1 MVCRSSLGLYM
12 HIAQLNWSLKEP
24 HMVSG
29 TVSDPQRQDI
39 RHFAFDSRQSSQFE
53 AVQKVWDA
61 IY

>member
-1 MVCRSSLGLYM
+1 MGLYM

-29 TVSDPQRQDI
+29 TVSDPERQDI
-39 RHFAFDSRQSSQFE
+39 RHFAFDSRQHSQFE
-53 AVQKVWDA
+53 AVQKVWNA